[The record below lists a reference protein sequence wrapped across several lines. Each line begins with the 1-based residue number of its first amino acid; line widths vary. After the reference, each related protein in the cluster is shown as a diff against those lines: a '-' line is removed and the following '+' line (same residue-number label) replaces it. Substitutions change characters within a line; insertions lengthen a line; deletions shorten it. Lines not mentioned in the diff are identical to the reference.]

1 MIITALLNVVHFI
14 LDKLL
19 IFSIPQLPET
29 VQGYIDTL
37 FDYIVAGT
45 GIVANYTPLSYL
57 LALFAIVLAV
67 DVGLLLYKFVMW
79 VIRKIPVI
87 SIS

>member
-1 MIITALLNVVHFI
+1 MIITALLNVIHFL

-19 IFSIPQLPET
+19 IFSIPKLPE
-29 VQGYIDTL
+29 QALDYIDTL

-57 LALFAIVLAV
+57 LTLFAIVISV
-67 DVGLLLYKFVMW
+67 DIALLLYKFVMW
-79 VIRKIPVI
+79 ILRKIPMLGI
-87 SIS
+87 E